1 VAVSGQISLATHTR
15 LPGHTPL
22 TSEAPD
28 YGRPMAT
35 VLIIGAGDMG
45 ERVTD
50 GLAAGGRVRRLVVAG
65 RSSAGDAVAATVASA
80 RDCLV
85 EAIRLDASRPDEV
98 AELLTATRPDLVVHC
113 ASLRSPWAMS
123 GRTDPPARAIAAAGL
138 GLRLPYQLPL
148 ILSVMRAVRDAG
160 YAGPVANLS
169 FPDVT
174 GPILARLGL
183 APTVGLGNAAM
194 MQLRVRAAL
203 RAAHPDQ
210 PTPLIRVLGHHAQV
224 FDVMQAR
231 QPTDPGQRCRVYLDE
246 HGRRDD
252 SLAYQAPPLAPG
264 PRYNVITA
272 AAVIPVLEALLP
284 GASPLRHSTAAPTGM
299 PGGYPVRIVDGA
311 VALDLPPGLSEADA
325 IAFNERMAHGDGID
339 HIDDDGTVHLTTAS
353 HQAVAAIA
361 PDLAHPIAID
371 DLDGRAAQLDFV
383 LA

>member
-1 VAVSGQISLATHTR
+1 MT
-15 LPGHTPL
+15 
-22 TSEAPD
+22 
-28 YGRPMAT
+28 T

-45 ERVTD
+45 ERVAD
-50 GLAAGGRVRRLVVAG
+50 GLAAGGRVRRLLVAG

-85 EAIRLDASRPDEV
+85 DAIRLDASRQDEV
-98 AELLTATRPDLVVHC
+98 AELLTTTRPDLVVHC

-123 GRTDPPARAIAAAGL
+123 GRLDPAARAVAAAGL

-160 YAGPVANLS
+160 YTGPVANLS

-183 APTVGLGNAAM
+183 APTLGLGNAAM

-203 RAAHPDQ
+203 RAAHPER

-231 QPTDPGQRCRVYLDE
+231 RPADPEARCRVYLGEDGE
-246 HGRRDD
+246 RGDA
-252 SLAYQAPPLAPG
+252 LAYQAPPLAPG
-264 PRYNVITA
+264 PRYNVVTA
-272 AAVIPVLEALLP
+272 AAVLPVLEALLP
-284 GASPLRHSTAAPTGM
+284 GAGPLRHSTAAPAGL
-299 PGGYPVRIVDGA
+299 PGGYPVRIVDGS

-325 IAFNERMAHGDGID
+325 IAFNARMAAGDGVAR
-339 HIDDDGTVHLTTAS
+339 IDDDGTVHLTAAG
-353 HQAVAAIA
+353 HQAVAEIA
-361 PDLAHPIAID
+361 ADLASPIAID
-371 DLDGRAAQLDFV
+371 DLAARAARLDAV

>member
-1 VAVSGQISLATHTR
+1 MT
-15 LPGHTPL
+15 
-22 TSEAPD
+22 
-28 YGRPMAT
+28 T

-45 ERVTD
+45 ERVAD
-50 GLAAGGRVRRLVVAG
+50 GLAAGGQVRRLVVAG
-65 RSSAGDAVAATVASA
+65 RSTAGDAVAATVASA

-98 AELLTATRPDLVVHC
+98 AELLTATRADLVVHC
-113 ASLRSPWAMS
+113 ASLRSPWAMT
-123 GRTDPPARAIAAAGL
+123 GRTDPAARAIASAGL

-160 YAGPVANLS
+160 HTGPVANLS

-174 GPILARLGL
+174 GPILARLDL

-224 FDVMQAR
+224 TDVMQAC
-231 QPTDPGQRCRVYLDE
+231 QPTDPEQRCRVHLGED
-246 HGRRDD
+246 GQRDD

-264 PRYNVITA
+264 PRYNIVTA

-284 GASPLRHSTAAPTGM
+284 GAGPLRHSTAAPAGL
-299 PGGYPVRIVDGA
+299 PGGYPVRIVDGS

-325 IAFNERMAHGDGID
+325 IAFNERMAGGDGID
-339 HIDDDGTVHLTTAS
+339 HIDDDGTVHLTAAS
-353 HQAVAAIA
+353 HRAVADVA
-361 PDLAHPIAID
+361 PALADPIAID
-371 DLDGRAAQLDFV
+371 DLATRAAQLDSV